1 MNHRCSRLDEPV
13 RQDLDRVLTP
23 LIRAKDMIQALVIF
37 DLEFTAW
44 ADSMAGHW
52 LAPGQFKE
60 VVQIG
65 AVRLELERLAVA
77 ADFDCLVKPR
87 INPALSDYFER
98 LTGITNAR
106 LVREGID
113 YETAYRRFI
122 AFAGGDPIASF
133 GHDEWVL
140 EGNTRLYGLKAM
152 PALPAFLE
160 LRGWFAGNGIDPDG
174 LHSCDVG
181 PLLGVPFEGQRH
193 DALCDARSIAAGM
206 AVLMRRGA
214 RLPNLS

>member
-1 MNHRCSRLDEPV
+1 
-13 RQDLDRVLTP
+13 
-23 LIRAKDMIQALVIF
+23 MIQALVVF

-44 ADSMAGHW
+44 SDSMTGHW

-65 AVRLELERLAVA
+65 AVRLDWESLAVTA
-77 ADFDCLVKPR
+77 SFNCLVRPR
-87 INPALSDYFER
+87 INPVLSDYFQH

-106 LVREGID
+106 LADDGMD
-113 YETAYRRFI
+113 FKTAYRRFV
-122 AFAGGDPIASF
+122 AFVGDEMAGSF

-140 EGNTRLYGLKAM
+140 DDNIRLYGLKDV
-152 PALPAFLE
+152 PALPRFLE
-160 LRGWFAGNGIDPDG
+160 LRVWFARQGIDPKG

-181 PLLGVPFEGQRH
+181 PLLGVPFQGQMH

-206 AVLMRRGA
+206 AVLLKRGA
-214 RLPNLS
+214 KLSF

>member
-1 MNHRCSRLDEPV
+1 
-13 RQDLDRVLTP
+13 
-23 LIRAKDMIQALVIF
+23 MISALVIF

-44 ADSMAGHW
+44 SDSMAGRW

-65 AVRLELERLAVA
+65 AVRLETESLGLTAS
-77 ADFDCLVKPR
+77 FDCLVKPR
-87 INPALSDYFER
+87 VNSVLSDYFQR

-106 LVREGID
+106 LAKEGVD
-113 YETAYRRFI
+113 FETAYRRFI
-122 AFAGGDPIASF
+122 AFARGDVIAAF

-140 EGNTRLYGLKAM
+140 DDNIRLYGLKD
-152 PALPAFLE
+152 LPAHPPFLE
-160 LRGWFAGNGIDPDG
+160 LRGWFDHHGIDPKG

-181 PLLGVPFEGQRH
+181 PLLGVPFEGRMH

-206 AVLMRRGA
+206 AVLMKRGA
-214 RLPNLS
+214 RLPELS

>member
-1 MNHRCSRLDEPV
+1 MLS
-13 RQDLDRVLTP
+13 
-23 LIRAKDMIQALVIF
+23 ALVIF

-65 AVRLELERLAVA
+65 AVRLETESLAVTA
-77 ADFDCLVKPR
+77 SFDCLVKPR
-87 INPALSDYFER
+87 VNGVLSDYFQS

-106 LVREGID
+106 LTKESVD
-113 YETAYRRFI
+113 FETAYRRFV
-122 AFAGGDPIASF
+122 AFAGGGPIAAF

-140 EGNTRLYGLKAM
+140 DDNVRLYGLKG
-152 PALPAFLE
+152 LPAYPPFLE
-160 LRGWFAGNGIDPDG
+160 LREWFDRHGVNPKG
-174 LHSCDVG
+174 LHSCDIG
-181 PLLGVPFEGQRH
+181 PLLGVPFEGQIH

-206 AVLMRRGA
+206 AVLLKRGA
-214 RLPNLS
+214 KLDLSG